1 MDRNMKIECK
11 LHYNAAIYVEN
22 VTVLSGAL
30 TCRVCLYYNSIDD
43 NGGTVTYDDYDIDRW
58 IYHGKEITKHGD
70 QVAIREHY
78 STLGIDITE
87 LVLAQL
93 PKDEFLSAVVIQQI
107 NK

>member
-1 MDRNMKIECK
+1 MEITCK
-11 LHYNAAIYVEN
+11 LHYNATVYVEN

-30 TCRVCLYYNSIDD
+30 TCRACLYYNFIDD
-43 NGGTVTYDDYDIDRW
+43 HGGTHTYDDYDMDRW
-58 IYHGKEITKHGD
+58 IYHGKEITKHSD
-70 QVAIREHY
+70 QMAIRNHY

-87 LVLAQL
+87 LMLEQL